1 MKELKRV
8 ILSRTDSIGDVI
20 LTLPL
25 AGLLKK
31 LYPSVQIIFVGSSYT
46 RDIVMCSS
54 NIDLFVDWTKIQK
67 EDFNTQINNIKCLN
81 ADAVVHVFP
90 RKEFAR
96 LAKAAKIP
104 VRIGTTGRLYHY
116 CYCNK
121 LVPLTRRRSLLHEA
135 QLNIKLL
142 RPFGIKNT
150 IPLNEIP
157 AYYGFQRSNSNA
169 SGISEYIDKTRFN
182 LILHPKSKGSAREWG
197 VKNFSNLIRIL
208 PAGMFK
214 IFITGTNEEGL
225 MIRNELIDPFPGV
238 IDLTGKLTLSE
249 LVDFIGS
256 SDGLVASSTGP
267 LHIAAA
273 LGKFALGLYPPI
285 KPMHPGRWA
294 PIGLRADFLVIDKN
308 CSNCRKG
315 IRCECL
321 EGITPES
328 VKNKIMS
335 WING

>member
-1 MKELKRV
+1 MELKRV

-20 LTLPL
+20 LTLPM

-31 LYPSVQIIFVGSSYT
+31 LYPSVQIIFVGTSYT
-46 RDIVMCSS
+46 RDIVMSSS
-54 NIDLFVDWTKIQK
+54 NIDLFVDWTKVQQDDV
-67 EDFNTQINNIKCLN
+67 ETQINSIKCLN
-81 ADAVVHVFP
+81 ADAIVHVFP

-116 CYCNK
+116 YYCNK

-142 RPFGIKNT
+142 RPFGIKKT
-150 IPLNEIP
+150 IPINEIP
-157 AYYGFQRSNSNA
+157 ACYGFRSSHSIV
-169 SGISEYIDKTRFN
+169 SGISEHIDKTRFN

-197 VKNFSNLIRIL
+197 LENFSKLIRML
-208 PAGMFK
+208 PAGKFK

-225 MIRNELIDPFPGV
+225 LIKDELIDPYPGV
-238 IDLTGKLTLSE
+238 IDLTGKLSLSE
-249 LVDFIGS
+249 LVDFIGAA
-256 SDGLVASSTGP
+256 DGLVASSTGP

-294 PIGLRADFLVIDKN
+294 PIGLRADYLVLDKN
-308 CSNCRKG
+308 CSICRNG

-328 VKNKIMS
+328 VKNKIMN